1 VHVAADLAL
10 AALDGHCAGVSV
22 LENVMEMRTAE
33 YPLTEEHARA
43 VLGAFLFRKDDVYKP
58 VHVLSGGEK
67 SRLALVRL
75 LVRPPNLLLMDEP
88 TTHLDL
94 ASIDALITALKAFEG
109 TLVFI
114 SHDVHFIR
122 AVAGKVIHVH
132 SGRVT
137 PYAGGYDYY
146 LEKSKA
152 KGEREALTA
161 GLTDAR
167 PQQPRA
173 TTPAPAKPAAKPDPK
188 VRKRLEKEVAAL
200 ETRIASLEAEQA
212 AIAAELQLPAT
223 YANPTRAKE
232 LNHRLAEVTA
242 AAETATTEW
251 AAKSAEL
258 AG

>member
-1 VHVAADLAL
+1 
-10 AALDGHCAGVSV
+10 
-22 LENVMEMRTAE
+22 
-33 YPLTEEHARA
+33 
-43 VLGAFLFRKDDVYKP
+43 
-58 VHVLSGGEK
+58 
-67 SRLALVRL
+67 
-75 LVRPPNLLLMDEP
+75 MDEP

-94 ASIDALITALKAFEG
+94 VSIDALIEALKVFDG

-122 AVAGKVIHVH
+122 AIASKVIHVH
-132 SGRVT
+132 SGRIT

-167 PQQPRA
+167 PVQNRPAAAA
-173 TTPAPAKPAAKPDPK
+173 TSAPAKNVQLDPK
-188 VRKRLEKEVAAL
+188 ARKRLEKEVAAL
-200 ETRIASLEAEQA
+200 ELSVAKLESEQA
-212 AIAAELQLPAT
+212 EIAAELQLPAT

-232 LNHRLAEVTA
+232 LNMRLTEVTA
-242 AAETATTEW
+242 KAEAATTEW